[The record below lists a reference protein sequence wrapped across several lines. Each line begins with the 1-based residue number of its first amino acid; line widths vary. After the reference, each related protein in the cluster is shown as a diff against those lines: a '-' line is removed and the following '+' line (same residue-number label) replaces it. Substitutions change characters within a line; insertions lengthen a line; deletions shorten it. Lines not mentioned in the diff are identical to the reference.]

1 MARQTII
8 GIPLPVPVTE
18 GGTGSTTASD
28 ARTALGLAIGTNVQA
43 YDTELAAL
51 ASLTSAADALPYFT
65 GSGTAAVTTMTS
77 AARDLLD
84 DANAGTMRTTLGAA
98 ASGANTDITSIQLNN
113 TGLAIRDTNASHNL
127 IIAPGSDL
135 TANRTLTLTTGDA
148 DRTLTLSGNATLSG
162 GSHSGT
168 NTGDQNIFQTISVS
182 GQSDVVADTT
192 SDTLTLVAGSGI
204 SITTNAGSDTIT
216 ITNTGSSSSTSEVT
230 GTSQAMA
237 VNTTYIANNAGL
249 VTLTL
254 PSTVALGDFIEVL
267 GKGAGGWR
275 IAQNS
280 GQVIHFSDLDTTTGV
295 SGRIDSQN
303 RYDSIRMKCIT
314 ANTDFV
320 VVDCAGAP
328 DVT

>member
-8 GIPLPVPVTE
+8 GIPLPVPVAE
-18 GGTGSTTASD
+18 GGTGATDAST
-28 ARTALGLAIGTNVQA
+28 ARSNLGLAIGTNVQA

-65 GSGTAAVTTMTS
+65 GSGTAGVTTLTS

-84 DANAGTMRTTLGAA
+84 DANAGAMRTTLGAA

-127 IIAPGSDL
+127 IVAPGSDL
-135 TANRTLTLTTGDA
+135 TANRTLTLTTGDS
-148 DRTLTLSGNATLSG
+148 DRTLTLSGNTTLSG

-168 NTGDQNIFQTISVS
+168 NTGDQNLFSTIAVS

-204 SITTNAGSDTIT
+204 TITTNAGSDSIT
-216 ITNTGSSSSTSEVT
+216 ITNSGSAMSTTEVT
-230 GTSQAMA
+230 GTSQTMS
-237 VNTTYIANNAGL
+237 VNTRYIANNAGL

-254 PSTVALGDFIEVL
+254 PASAAIGDVIFVR

-280 GQVIHFSDLDTTTGV
+280 GQVIHFSDVDTTTGA

-303 RYDSIRMKCIT
+303 RYDTIELECIT
-314 ANTDFV
+314 ADTDFIV
-320 VVDCAGAP
+320 VGASGAP